1 MWDFSYLCIQ
11 IAGHM
16 AKKTTKTEENSEPV
30 TNFDQF
36 KEVVANSS
44 QSEAAK
50 PSGDQF
56 VKMDANV

>member
-1 MWDFSYLCIQ
+1 
-11 IAGHM
+11 M